1 MYDELDR
8 ELKALAREDNQH
20 RIGRAEHARWWAER
34 APPVT
39 ESGDQGVL
47 HRDQPADALYA
58 APKPEDDGPTFT
70 YPQREAISE
79 VVKQLREEFRADI
92 ERMQQRV
99 LQILAKLVTPGE
111 LAEREVYEL
120 KNRVIAAEE
129 RIERRI
135 AMAMSE
141 EDDNVVLDLPD
152 FIRRRDA
159 A

>member
-1 MYDELDR
+1 MIDELLR
-8 ELKALAREDNQH
+8 ELDALAREDDRQ
-20 RIGRAEHARWWAER
+20 RAERIEHAVWWAER
-34 APPVT
+34 RPPVS

-47 HRDQPADALYA
+47 HRGDNGDALVA
-58 APKPEDDGPTFT
+58 LPDEDEGPTFT
-70 YPQREAISE
+70 YPQREAIAE
-79 VVKQLREEFRADI
+79 VIHQLREEFRADI

-99 LQILAKLVTPGE
+99 LQILARCALPGE

-120 KNRVIAAEE
+120 KNRVIAAEQL
-129 RIERRI
+129 IERRI
-135 AMAMSE
+135 ALAMSE